1 MPQPLSLGVARTR
14 TPGYSW
20 WKADKGA
27 GGSIRPGTEFGRD
40 CQLATDLRMEADDG
54 VPSLP
59 VKVDDFESAP
69 PAS

>member
-1 MPQPLSLGVARTR
+1 MTEPLSLDMARTR

-20 WKADKGA
+20 WKAGKG
-27 GGSIRPGTEFGRD
+27 GGRKHSPGDRIGRD
-40 CQLATDLRMEADDG
+40 WQLATDVQMEADDG

-59 VKVDDFESAP
+59 VKVDDFGSAP